1 MNNREIETMRG
12 EVETVGERTKR
23 NAEAICA
30 FNQEL
35 DSTLNKSKA
44 SRQPGNC

>member
-12 EVETVGERTKR
+12 EIETVGERTKR
-23 NAEAICA
+23 NVEAICA

-35 DSTLNKSKA
+35 DSTLNKSKI
-44 SRQPGNC
+44 SRRPGNR

>member
-1 MNNREIETMRG
+1 MKNREIGTMRG

-30 FNQEL
+30 FNQKL

-44 SRQPGNC
+44 SRRPGNY

>member
-12 EVETVGERTKR
+12 EIETVGQRTRR
-23 NAEAICA
+23 NVEAICA
-30 FNQEL
+30 FKEVL

-44 SRQPGNC
+44 SRRPGNR

>member
-12 EVETVGERTKR
+12 DVETVGERTKR
-23 NAEAICA
+23 NVGAICA

-44 SRQPGNC
+44 SRRPGCP